1 MCRYLP
7 DSSYFSKN
15 KSIALPMKQ
24 LTFLF
29 LFFLISHILQAQ
41 TTNDTTAIKQLLER
55 ESSTWRSGDVKA
67 HAACWQ
73 IQPYGVIMVSTV
85 DGKSFVSSPAMMI
98 NPPANMMGKGGS
110 AENSNYKFSVHGN
123 DAWVSH
129 DEVSTA
135 ADGSKS
141 YSHELKI
148 LEKTNGEW
156 KIVAMSIHMYK
167 PE

>member
-1 MCRYLP
+1 
-7 DSSYFSKN
+7 
-15 KSIALPMKQ
+15 MKP
-24 LTFLF
+24 FL
-29 LFFLISHILQAQ
+29 LFFLSLIVCNVLKAQ

-55 ESSTWRSGDVKA
+55 ESATWRSGDIKA

-73 IQPYGVIMVSTV
+73 VQPYGVIMVSTT
-85 DGKSFVSSPAMMI
+85 DGKSFVSSPAMMM

-110 AENSNYKFSVHGN
+110 ASNSNYKFSVHSN

-129 DEVSTA
+129 DEISTA
-135 ADGSKS
+135 SDGTKS

>member
-1 MCRYLP
+1 
-7 DSSYFSKN
+7 
-15 KSIALPMKQ
+15 MKQ
-24 LTFLF
+24 LTLLF
-29 LFFLISHILQAQ
+29 LLVIAGAILHAQ

-55 ESSTWRSGDVKA
+55 ESLTWRSGDVQA

-73 IQPYGVIMVSTV
+73 VQPYSTILVSTA
-85 DGKSFVSSPAMMI
+85 DGKSFVVPTAMMM

-110 AENSNYKFSVHGN
+110 SANSNYKFSVHGS

-129 DEVSTA
+129 DEISTA
-135 ADGSKS
+135 ADGVKS

-156 KIVAMSIHMYK
+156 KLVAQSIHLYK
-167 PE
+167 PD

>member
-1 MCRYLP
+1 
-7 DSSYFSKN
+7 
-15 KSIALPMKQ
+15 MKCIS
-24 LTFLF
+24 FLF
-29 LFFLISHILQAQ
+29 LMIINFTMLKAQ
-41 TTNDTTAIKQLLER
+41 STNDTTLIKQLLER
-55 ESSTWRSGDVKA
+55 ESATWRSGDVKG

-73 IQPYGVIMVSTV
+73 VQPYSTILVSTA
-85 DGKSFVSSPAMMI
+85 DGKSFVVPAATMI

-135 ADGSKS
+135 ADGTKS

-148 LEKTNGEW
+148 LEKINGEW
-156 KIVAMSIHMYK
+156 K
-167 PE
+167 